1 MDTMAPIVAQRIRH
15 AGIAEPEPGLW
26 SNCKRYGDQVF
37 LSGLVALAGD
47 DVVGGADPFKQACHI
62 FDCMRRYMEA
72 AGGTIDDILKM
83 TIFITDIRN
92 RPMILEARRQFFTG
106 DFPCSTLVAVSA
118 LIDPR
123 LLVEIEAVGY
133 VGSSGA
139 RPPS

>member
-1 MDTMAPIVAQRIRH
+1 VASIVAQRIRH
-15 AGIAEPEPGLW
+15 PEIGEPEPGLW

-37 LSGLVALAGD
+37 LSGLVALEGEE
-47 DVVGGADPFKQACHI
+47 VIGGADPFKQACHI

-72 AGGTIDDILKM
+72 CGGTVDDILKI
-83 TIFITDIRN
+83 TIYLTDIRH
-92 RPMILEARRQFFTG
+92 RPMILAARRQFFSG

-139 RPPS
+139 RPRS